1 MTTSHKLSSSLT
13 GKASV
18 LTLLLMV
25 AGFFAA
31 PSAMAQQ
38 IPLTQEELD
47 QQNRLQNEIAN
58 TTKNLENGQKQVN
71 GVVYTPRWSNL
82 VWVQPDSLSILFVY
96 CLPGEFA
103 DSGQEI
109 LGGSELEVLESYSL
123 AITNDL
129 MVWFMVVENENENV
143 RFPAAVGVICSS
155 DVNDAETRVLS
166 PQEQQD
172 INNIIQQFI
181 TIQNT
186 QVTNIDQVINIINNV
201 TTNATTGP
209 VTPPPTNE
217 TGGITPPPPTN
228 ETGGIT
234 PPPPTNETGGIT
246 PPPPTNETGGI
257 TPPGNDTEGTR
268 PPRDSDIGGGILD
281 NATVAGEGR
290 GGETSSQG
298 GVTPPPTNDTGTTPP
313 TIDTGGIGGPLFPD

>member
-1 MTTSHKLSSSLT
+1 
-13 GKASV
+13 
-18 LTLLLMV
+18 MV

-58 TTKNLENGQKQVN
+58 TTRNLENGQKQIN

-96 CLPGEFA
+96 CLPGEFT

-123 AITNDL
+123 AVTNDL

-143 RFPAAVGVICSS
+143 RLAAAVGAICAS
-155 DVNDAETRVLS
+155 DANDAETRVLS

-201 TTNATTGP
+201 TTNGTTGP

-246 PPPPTNETGGI
+246 PP
-257 TPPGNDTEGTR
+257 GNDTGGTQ
-268 PPRDSDIGGGILD
+268 PPRGSDIGGGILD

>member
-1 MTTSHKLSSSLT
+1 
-13 GKASV
+13 
-18 LTLLLMV
+18 
-25 AGFFAA
+25 
-31 PSAMAQQ
+31 MAQQ

-58 TTKNLENGQKQVN
+58 TTKNLENGQKQVD
-71 GVVYTPRWSNL
+71 GIVYTPRWSNL

-123 AITNDL
+123 AVTNDL

-143 RFPAAVGVICSS
+143 RLAAAVGAICAS
-155 DVNDAETRVLS
+155 DANDAETRVLS

-201 TTNATTGP
+201 TTNGTTGP

-257 TPPGNDTEGTR
+257 TPPGNDTGGTQ
-268 PPRDSDIGGGILD
+268 PPRGSDIGGGILD

>member
-1 MTTSHKLSSSLT
+1 
-13 GKASV
+13 
-18 LTLLLMV
+18 MV

-58 TTKNLENGQKQVN
+58 TTRNLENGQKQIN

-96 CLPGEFA
+96 CLPGEFT

-123 AITNDL
+123 AVTNDL

-143 RFPAAVGVICSS
+143 RLAAAVGAICAS
-155 DVNDAETRVLS
+155 DANDAETRVLS

-201 TTNATTGP
+201 TTNGTTGP

-234 PPPPTNETGGIT
+234 PPP
-246 PPPPTNETGGI
+246 TNETGGI
-257 TPPGNDTEGTR
+257 TPPGNDTGGTQ
-268 PPRDSDIGGGILD
+268 PPRGSDIGGGILD

>member
-1 MTTSHKLSSSLT
+1 
-13 GKASV
+13 
-18 LTLLLMV
+18 
-25 AGFFAA
+25 
-31 PSAMAQQ
+31 MAQQ

-234 PPPPTNETGGIT
+234 PP
-246 PPPPTNETGGI
+246 
-257 TPPGNDTEGTR
+257 GNDTEGTR